1 MRSALFYLA
10 GLSLTLV
17 LLSSSARAQDVRP
30 AWGQL
35 GGPTRDFKVALAELA
50 DHWPDDGPRRL
61 WSRPLGEG
69 YSSILVDGDTLVTM
83 YRDDAREV
91 VVALDAATGATRW
104 EHAYDAP
111 LAHNGYVDVWLNAA
125 GPGPYSTP
133 LVADGTVFAVGIDG
147 AMHALDLETGATRWS
162 HDLVARFELSEY
174 NAFAASALPVGDTL
188 VLPLGGSTGGVVALD
203 RATGDLVWRSEP
215 FPVAPGSPVP
225 ITVDGQVQL
234 VVVGQ
239 QELVG
244 MAPDDGRV
252 LWRHPH
258 PNELGLNLS
267 MPVWDPTGLLF
278 ISSGYDSGSRVLRL
292 GQRDGRTTVE
302 ELWSTNRMRMH
313 FSNAML
319 VGDLVIG
326 SSGDF
331 GPAFLTALDIAT
343 GEEVWRERRFARA
356 HMLWADGRLVIV
368 DEDGDLA
375 LASVTTAGLE
385 VHAQAP
391 VLTDNAWT
399 APTLVGSVLYLRDRH
414 NIVALDLGP

>member
-1 MRSALFYLA
+1 MPLRALLC
-10 GLSLTLV
+10 LTLV
-17 LLSSSARAQDVRP
+17 LAASSAVAQGSSP

-35 GGPTRDFKVALAELA
+35 GGPTRDFRVGSAMLAER
-50 DHWPDDGPRRL
+50 WPDDGPRRL
-61 WSRPLGEG
+61 WSRTLGEG

-83 YRDDAREV
+83 YRDDGREV

-104 EHAYDAP
+104 EHGYEAT
-111 LAHNGYVDVWLNAA
+111 LQHNGYVDVWLNAA

-133 LVADGTVFAVGIDG
+133 LVAGGTVFAVGIDG

-162 HDLVARFELSEY
+162 HDLVARFELGEY
-174 NAFAASALPVGDTL
+174 NAFAASALAVGDAL
-188 VLPLGGSTGGVVALD
+188 VLPLGGSSAGVVALH
-203 RATGDLVWRSEP
+203 RATGDLVWQSEP

-225 ITVDGQVQL
+225 IAVDGQAQL

-244 MAPDDGRV
+244 LAPDDGRV

-267 MPVWDPTGLLF
+267 MPVWDPAGLLF

-292 GQRDGRTTVE
+292 AHRDGRTTVE

-313 FSNAML
+313 FSNAVR

-356 HMLWADGRLVIV
+356 HMLQADGRLVIV
-368 DEDGDLA
+368 DEDGELA
-375 LASVTTAGLE
+375 LASATAAGLE

-399 APTLVGSVLYLRDRH
+399 APTLVGSTLYVRDRR
-414 NIVALDLGP
+414 NILALEVGP